1 MNDIKKIA
9 KQFGYDMSSN
19 DIVMVE
25 DIIKMIETE
34 GLVDISKIEP
44 DSTIESL
51 GMASVDV
58 VMVLTAIEEKYD
70 VYLPID
76 GELSEC
82 KTVKSLVDVLVAKI
96 KEEVDKKGS

>member
-1 MNDIKKIA
+1 VNDIKAIA
-9 KQFGYDMSSN
+9 KEFGYDISSN
-19 DIVMVE
+19 DIGMVE

-34 GLVDISKIEP
+34 GLVDISKIGP

-51 GMASVDV
+51 GMVSVDV
-58 VMVLTAIEEKYD
+58 VMILTAIEEKYD

-82 KTVKSLVDVLVAKI
+82 KTVKSLVDVLVVKI
-96 KEEVDKKGS
+96 KEEFDKKEV